1 MTGVEMDAAM
11 EQAKLLTNYMDKSE
25 RWRGLE
31 VLKYIDRLI
40 RHCAILEEELR
51 MARTFNK

>member
-31 VLKYIDRLI
+31 VLKYVDRLI
-40 RHCAILEEELR
+40 RHCAILEQELR
-51 MARTFNK
+51 NERERG